1 LQPRTLTDGL
11 PGPGE
16 IPRLPPVSA
25 PWADRE
31 RAFAI
36 SAAIHVVLLAALAF
50 LLPLP
55 ALVPPPPVESLSVEL
70 LSEKEIAALTKPELP
85 PEEPVPAPAP
95 VIPVPLNPAIP
106 EEAPPAPTPEEPPLA
121 LAHAAKLFSDTALN
135 WSARKALATLAV
147 GARFEQLCDVEALEQ
162 IARGKPELRPERAV
176 AYATADTKVAGN
188 VLIADGA
195 AFLSQGQWY
204 RLSFR
209 CETTP
214 DHSKVV
220 SFDFAT
226 GGPIGEGRGLGDGSA
241 DD

>member
-1 LQPRTLTDGL
+1 MQPRTLTDGL
-11 PGPGE
+11 PDPGK

-36 SAAIHVVLLAALAF
+36 SAAIHAVLLVALAF

-85 PEEPVPAPAP
+85 PEEPTPSRAPTP
-95 VIPVPLNPAIP
+95 VIPPPAIP
-106 EEAPPAPTPEEPPLA
+106 EETPAPAPEEAPLA
-121 LAHAAKLFSDTALN
+121 LAHAGRLFSDTALN
-135 WSARKALATLAV
+135 WSARRALATLAV
-147 GARFEQLCDVEALEQ
+147 GARFEQLCDVEAMEQ
-162 IARGKPELRPERAV
+162 IARGQPEFKPERAV
-176 AYATADTKVAGN
+176 AYATADTKMIGN
-188 VLIADGA
+188 ILIAKGA
-195 AFLSQGQWY
+195 AFLSKGRWF

-214 DHSKVV
+214 DHSKAV

-226 GGPIGEGRGLGDGSA
+226 GGPVTEGRGLGDGTA
-241 DD
+241 D